1 MRSSGATLALYC
13 STSASVG
20 VRFFWPPA
28 GGVIAQA
35 DSMVLAAD
43 SIITFISFV
52 DLLSM
57 A

>member
-1 MRSSGATLALYC
+1 
-13 STSASVG
+13 
-20 VRFFWPPA
+20 
-28 GGVIAQA
+28 VIAQA